1 MDHITIEKHGSG
13 LLYEVQLRSDIGGRD
28 EQQDSAYAY
37 TDDSTAF
44 AIVCDGMGGTEDG
57 GQASRIA
64 VDAMR
69 ELLNEYLE
77 KRPRCG
83 AVEFLQRSM
92 LWLDAQVTHALG
104 RRRGGTTAVAVIL
117 QKEKLYWFSVGDSR
131 LYVFR
136 NGELVQ
142 ATRDHNYF
150 LRLNEQL
157 QNGEISREFYEQEST
172 RGEALIS
179 FLGVG
184 GFPVYDLTNVPLEL
198 MDGDILLLTSD
209 GLYKAIHPEL
219 ILHILRSNDSLE
231 AKADKLMAQITVLK
245 NTVALD
251 NTTFALL
258 KIDLRGSVCE

>member
-13 LLYEVQLRSDIGGRD
+13 LLYEVQMRSDIGGRE
-28 EQQDSAYAY
+28 EQQDCAYAY
-37 TDDSTAF
+37 TDDSRAF
-44 AIVCDGMGGTEDG
+44 VIVCDGMGGTDNG

-69 ELLNEYLE
+69 EVLNEYLQTE
-77 KRPRCG
+77 PKPG
-83 AVEFLQRSM
+83 TVEFLQQSM
-92 LWLDAQVTHALG
+92 TWLDAQVTHALG
-104 RRRGGTTAVAVIL
+104 RRRGGTTAVAAML
-117 QKEKLYWFSVGDSR
+117 QKEKLFWFSAGDSR

-136 NGELVQ
+136 GGELVQ

-157 QNGEISREFYEQEST
+157 HSGEISQEFYRQEAD

-184 GFPVYDLTNVPLEL
+184 GFPVYDLTNAPLEL
-198 MDGDILLLTSD
+198 MSGDILLLTTD
-209 GLYKAIHPEL
+209 GLYKAIHPDL
-219 ILHILRSNDSLE
+219 ILHILRGNDSLA
-231 AKADKLMAQITVLK
+231 AKADKLMTQITVLK
-245 NTVALD
+245 RSMILD

-258 KIDLRGSVCE
+258 KIEM